1 MKIGILTYHRA
12 ENYGALLQA
21 YAMMTYLCSLGH
33 DVSFVDYWPKYHSDY
48 FRIFSWKEFLK
59 RSRNG
64 KILMIINTI
73 LPTKHIRKYRFQRF
87 MHEKLHLSKNP
98 LYSGTDDITEKYD
111 VVIYG
116 SDQIWRKQSLGGV
129 GFDKWYYGSKNVS
142 ADKKIVY
149 AGSMGR
155 VGSSTSDDDYV
166 KRMMSNFDI
175 ISVRESDLQVY
186 LRRLAIESELVID
199 PVFLLKKEQWCDIKM
214 SSHIRYHYIL
224 FYNLLN
230 NNESES
236 FAKKL
241 GTLKNLPVIELN
253 KRIIPR
259 KGYKRRASVEEFIQ
273 LINDADVIVSNSFHG
288 VAFSLIF
295 HKEFYAIGM
304 GERSNRVI
312 SLLECAGLV
321 DRYLQENVD
330 IANFK
335 LLKDIDYQ
343 EVDDRLNKYLESS
356 RTYLKNSIG

>member
-1 MKIGILTYHRA
+1 
-12 ENYGALLQA
+12 
-21 YAMMTYLCSLGH
+21 
-33 DVSFVDYWPKYHSDY
+33 
-48 FRIFSWKEFLK
+48 
-59 RSRNG
+59 
-64 KILMIINTI
+64 
-73 LPTKHIRKYRFQRF
+73 
-87 MHEKLHLSKNP
+87 MHEKLHLSKKP
-98 LYSGTDDITEKYD
+98 LYSGSDDITEKYD

-116 SDQIWRKQSLGGV
+116 SDQIWRKQNLGGV
-129 GFDKWYYGSKNVS
+129 GFDKWYYGSRNVS

-149 AGSMGR
+149 AGSMGKI
-155 VGSSTSDDDYV
+155 GTSASDDDYV
-166 KRMMSNFDI
+166 KKMMPNFDM
-175 ISVRESDLQVY
+175 ISVRESDLQAY
-186 LRRLAIESELVID
+186 LRSLAIESELVID
-199 PVFLLKKEQWCDIKM
+199 PVFLLTKEQWSDIKL
-214 SSHIRYHYIL
+214 SSHIKYHYIL

-230 NNESES
+230 NSESER

-312 SLLECAGLV
+312 SLLECAGLG

-330 IANFK
+330 VANLNLMK
-335 LLKDIDYQ
+335 EIKYQ
-343 EVDDRLNKYLESS
+343 EVDDRINKYIESS
-356 RTYLKNSIG
+356 KTYLNNSIG